1 MDITIASYCDENN
14 NTIESLNK
22 FPNVK
27 VIFQGKNNRLIL
39 SNDTWFSK
47 GIIKFTGSNS
57 VVNIGKNSKKKPHSV
72 NIRVGED
79 SKILIGNGVTIE
91 KNAAFFAC
99 EGASI
104 TIGDDCMISTN
115 VQFRADDSHPIFNIN
130 TDKRVNFSRNITVAN
145 HCWIGFG
152 VVVLKGCNIG
162 RGSVI
167 GIGSIVT
174 KNIPNNCIAVG
185 MPARVVKKDIAWE
198 RPNLAT
204 TLPAYKICANDV
216 LSKKKYW
223 ATTEREF
230 DEILCEDFNNN
241 KWPLIVEK
249 CKSCNDKLNDQS
261 KFYYA
266 NALFHEGEYKLALK
280 ILLSVDVEKINFDSR
295 KIIGKIVA
303 NLYFKQK
310 LYYLASK
317 NSLKYL
323 LNNPF
328 DKSAFIIY
336 IVSSILSGECVSRSL
351 VNNISLLNGSVWIDG
366 CKEQIF
372 VYLNNKFNGNLNLEL
387 EKLFQ

>member
-1 MDITIASYCDENN
+1 METTIASYSDENN
-14 NTIESLNK
+14 NVIETVNK

-47 GIIKFTGSNS
+47 GVIKFTGNNS
-57 VVNIGKNSKKKPHSV
+57 IVNVGKNSKKKPHSV
-72 NIRVGED
+72 NIRIGED

-91 KNAAFFAC
+91 KNAALFAC

-130 TDKRVNFSRNITVAN
+130 NDKRLNFSKNITVAN

-152 VVVLKGCNIG
+152 VVVLKGCSIG

-167 GIGSIVT
+167 GMGSIVT

-204 TLPAYKICANDV
+204 TLPPYKFCANDV
-216 LSKKKYW
+216 VSNKKFW
-223 ATTEREF
+223 AKTEREF

-241 KWPLIVEK
+241 KWSVIVAK
-249 CKSCNDKLNDQS
+249 CKFCNDLLSNQS
-261 KFYYA
+261 KFYYV

-280 ILLSVDVEKINFDSR
+280 VLLGIDTQRLDFDSR
-295 KIIGKIVA
+295 NVIGKIIA

-310 LYYLASK
+310 LYYLAAKSSK
-317 NSLKYL
+317 QYL
-323 LNNPF
+323 FNNPF
-328 DKSAFIIY
+328 DKSAFKIY
-336 IVSSILSGECVSRSL
+336 IISSLLAGECVSRSF
-351 VNNISLLNGSVWIDG
+351 VNNLTVLNGSVWLDN
-366 CKEQIF
+366 CKEQICI
-372 VYLNNKFNGNLNLEL
+372 YLKNKFGDNFNIEL
-387 EKLFQ
+387 ENLFK